1 MRVFQTFHKYNAY
14 ITHFEK
20 KYDVKNLS
28 FKEHLTTLINDRF
41 YALHI
46 LKPCLNQDKNGFFTM
61 WDYDNLQHKWA
72 EEKGWNERNLKKIL
86 FAQIEEFN
94 PAVFYNGSPLSFAK
108 EELSSY
114 LSKNIRRICW
124 SASPDQNPEKFKLYD
139 TRLTNFPLDIRPKKE
154 VGFRN
159 DYFEPAHDPI
169 MDNYSKNKDRPI
181 DLFFYGQFYEAAFKN
196 RNEHI
201 RKLIDFKQK
210 SNLNIEIALQYQT
223 KKGPLVNIP
232 YVRRYLKK
240 IVYPSKIVRQSSV
253 SPLYGLD
260 LYSKISKS
268 KIVFNAGVDF
278 SKNYKVNMRNFE
290 VMGCGAHLIS
300 DKGIYPDGFKA
311 NENFT
316 YYNNIEECIE
326 KVTYLIKNK
335 NERLKIAEMGT
346 EMVKKKY
353 SKNIQWENFK
363 KIVESL

>member
-1 MRVFQTFHKYNAY
+1 MQVFQTFHKYDAY

-20 KYDVKNLS
+20 KYAVKNLS

-46 LKPCLNQDKNGFFTM
+46 LKPCLDQNLDGFFTM

-94 PAVFYNGSPLSFAK
+94 PDVFYNGSPLSFEK
-108 EELSSY
+108 EELSAN
-114 LSKNIRRICW
+114 LSSNIKKICW
-124 SASPDQNPEKFKLYD
+124 SASPDQNLDKFKLYD
-139 TRLTNFPLDIRPKKE
+139 TRLTNFPLDIKPEKE

-159 DYFEPAHDPI
+159 DYFEPAYDPI
-169 MDNYSKNKDRPI
+169 MDKYAKNENRPI
-181 DLFFYGQFYEAAFKN
+181 DLFFYGQFYEEAFKN
-196 RNEHI
+196 RNEHL
-201 RKLIDFKQK
+201 RKLIEFKQNSK
-210 SNLNIEIALQYQT
+210 LNIEIALQYQT
-223 KKGPLVNIP
+223 RKGPVINIP

-240 IVYPSKIVRQSSV
+240 ITYPEKAVRQSTI

-300 DKGIYPDGFKA
+300 DDGIYPDGFKPT
-311 NENFT
+311 ENFT
-316 YYNNIEECIE
+316 AYRNIEDCIE
-326 KVTYLIKNK
+326 KVIYLIDNS
-335 NERLKIAEMGT
+335 NERVKIAGNGT
-346 EMVKKKY
+346 EMVKTKY
-353 SKNIQWENFK
+353 SKSIQWENFQ
-363 KIVESL
+363 KIAESL